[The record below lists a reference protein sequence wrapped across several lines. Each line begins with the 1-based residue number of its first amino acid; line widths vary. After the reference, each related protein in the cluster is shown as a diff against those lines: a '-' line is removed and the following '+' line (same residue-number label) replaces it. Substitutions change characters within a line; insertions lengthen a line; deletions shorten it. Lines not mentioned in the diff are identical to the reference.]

1 MRFIKYFVVSI
12 LMLYA
17 FWAQADTLLKFG
29 VYTADKPSAVVR
41 QFRPLL
47 NVIESEMSQRLG
59 EQVKIKMQV
68 TKTYEKGIQDIVKG
82 NVDFS
87 RFGPASYITASR
99 QNPEL
104 TILAMESKKGKKR
117 FNGVICVAKGS
128 SIQKVQDLKGK
139 RFAFGN
145 KLSTIGRFLSQ
156 LYLVEHGIKESD
168 LSNYEYL
175 GRHDKVGT
183 AVAIGKF
190 DAGALKESTFKK
202 LLKKGHPLRALAIFP
217 NVTKPWIARSGL
229 SEKIRRT
236 LSETLLH
243 IKDSKAL
250 KALVKDGFLPGS
262 DKDYAI
268 IRSSMNRNNEF
279 FK

>member
-99 QNPEL
+99 QNPKL

-117 FNGVICVAKGS
+117 FNGVICVAKDS

>member
-1 MRFIKYFVVSI
+1 MRVKKYFAVSI

-17 FWAQADTLLKFG
+17 LWAEADTLLKFG

-47 NVIESEMSQRLG
+47 NVVESEMSQRLG
-59 EQVKIKMQV
+59 GQVKIKMQV

-168 LSNYEYL
+168 LSYYEYL

-202 LLKKGHPLRALAIFP
+202 LLKKGYPLRALAIFP

-236 LSETLLH
+236 LSETLLN

-268 IRSSMNRNNEF
+268 IRASMNRNNEF
-279 FK
+279 FN